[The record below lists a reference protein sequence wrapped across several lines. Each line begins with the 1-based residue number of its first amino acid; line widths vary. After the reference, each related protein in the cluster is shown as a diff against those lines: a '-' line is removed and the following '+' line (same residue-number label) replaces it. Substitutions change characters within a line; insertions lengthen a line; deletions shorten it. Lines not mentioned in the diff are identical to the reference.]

1 MEIGSMN
8 NIIQDLSLN
17 SKNLS
22 GEKKSNTTFEEIIK
36 NEKNTN
42 KVVEESNATE
52 KKDKISENIEEVSET
67 VESGKIVEE
76 SNATEKK
83 DKISEKLEEVSKTV
97 ENGTDEEVLE
107 AVMSLLQLLNIKIE
121 DNTALPIKVDLSNV
135 AIEPTDNSF
144 LIENFLNNNNE
155 KINLDLSID
164 INKEFD
170 EDIVSKVDNLLSLI
184 EDVDGNKITKNQ
196 IFEVIGNEITKEVS
210 FEEVPVKED
219 ISNGIEIIKM
229 VVNDE
234 SLFVT
239 KNDDDILSKLLG
251 EEITTSNLDEDTLEV
266 KNNMNYEENGVF
278 SDVISSLENRN
289 VFTDKFENEPVTV
302 TKETAPVDIVNNI
315 KYMSRNLIQQLTV
328 KVYPKELGEVTIKLL
343 SEEGIM
349 RADIKATSKE
359 TYNLL
364 NSNLEEIKKYLNNEN
379 IEIKE
384 VNISLYNEDTTYFSG
399 QGFQEDNSEN
409 NERIFSEIDNYTT
422 SSNVDIEEEIEIND
436 SAVNLLA

>member
-1 MEIGSMN
+1 MEIGSIS
-8 NIIQDLSLN
+8 NIIQNLSSN
-17 SKNLS
+17 SKNVS
-22 GEKKSNTTFEEIIK
+22 GEKKNNTAFKEIIK

-42 KVVEESNATE
+42 KVVEKSNAT
-52 KKDKISENIEEVSET
+52 V
-67 VESGKIVEE
+67 
-76 SNATEKK
+76 KK
-83 DKISEKLEEVSKTV
+83 DKISEKIEEVSETA

-135 AIEPTDNSF
+135 DIEPSDNN
-144 LIENFLNNNNE
+144 LLMENFLNRN
-155 KINLDLSID
+155 
-164 INKEFD
+164 D
-170 EDIVSKVDNLLSLI
+170 ENFISNVDELLSLI
-184 EDVDGNKITKNQ
+184 EDVDGNNITKNQ
-196 IFEVIGNEITKEVS
+196 IFEVISNEIIKEVS
-210 FEEVPVKED
+210 AEED
-219 ISNGIEIIKM
+219 ISNGIAITKM

-234 SLFVT
+234 SLFIT
-239 KNDDDILSKLLG
+239 KNDDDILSRILG
-251 EEITTSNLDEDTLEV
+251 EEITSSNLDEDTSEL
-266 KNNMNYEENGVF
+266 KNNMNDDGNGAF
-278 SDVISSLENRN
+278 SDVISKLENRN
-289 VFTDKFENEPVTV
+289 VFADKASSEPITV
-302 TKETAPVDIVNNI
+302 AKETASIDIVNNI

-399 QGFQEDNSEN
+399 QGFQENNSEN

-422 SSNVDIEEEIEIND
+422 SSNVDIEEEIEIHD

>member
-17 SKNLS
+17 SKNVS
-22 GEKKSNTTFEEIIK
+22 GEKKSNTAFEEIIK

-52 KKDKISENIEEVSET
+52 NKDKISENI
-67 VESGKIVEE
+67 
-76 SNATEKK
+76 
-83 DKISEKLEEVSKTV
+83 EEVSKTV

-164 INKEFD
+164 INKEFA
-170 EDIVSKVDNLLSLI
+170 EDILSKVDNLLSLI

-302 TKETAPVDIVNNI
+302 IKETASIDIVNNI

>member
-17 SKNLS
+17 SKNVS

-52 KKDKISENIEEVSET
+52 NKDKISENI
-67 VESGKIVEE
+67 
-76 SNATEKK
+76 
-83 DKISEKLEEVSKTV
+83 EEVSKTV

-164 INKEFD
+164 INKEFA
-170 EDIVSKVDNLLSLI
+170 EDILSKVDELLSLI
-184 EDVDGNKITKNQ
+184 EDVDGNNITKNQ
-196 IFEVIGNEITKEVS
+196 IFEVISNEITKEVS
-210 FEEVPVKED
+210 AEED
-219 ISNGIEIIKM
+219 ISNGIAITKM

-234 SLFVT
+234 SLFIT

-251 EEITTSNLDEDTLEV
+251 EEITTSNLDEDTSKL
-266 KNNMNYEENGVF
+266 KNNMNNEGNGAF
-278 SDVISSLENRN
+278 FDVISKLENRN
-289 VFTDKFENEPVTV
+289 VFTDKASSEPITV
-302 TKETAPVDIVNNI
+302 AKETASIDIVNNI

>member
-1 MEIGSMN
+1 MEIGSIS

-17 SKNLS
+17 SKNVS

-42 KVVEESNATE
+42 KV
-52 KKDKISENIEEVSET
+52 
-67 VESGKIVEE
+67 VEE

-164 INKEFD
+164 INKEFA
-170 EDIVSKVDNLLSLI
+170 EDILSKVDNLLSLI

>member
-1 MEIGSMN
+1 MEIGSIS

-17 SKNLS
+17 SKNVS

-52 KKDKISENIEEVSET
+52 NKDKISENI
-67 VESGKIVEE
+67 
-76 SNATEKK
+76 
-83 DKISEKLEEVSKTV
+83 EEVSKTV

-135 AIEPTDNSF
+135 DIKPSDNN
-144 LIENFLNNNNE
+144 LLMENFLNNNNE

-164 INKEFD
+164 INKEFA
-170 EDIVSKVDNLLSLI
+170 EDILSKVDNLLSLI

-302 TKETAPVDIVNNI
+302 IKETASIDIVNNI

>member
-17 SKNLS
+17 SKNVS

-42 KVVEESNATE
+42 KV
-52 KKDKISENIEEVSET
+52 
-67 VESGKIVEE
+67 VEE

-164 INKEFD
+164 INKEFA
-170 EDIVSKVDNLLSLI
+170 EDILSKVDNLLSLI

-239 KNDDDILSKLLG
+239 KNDDDILSKILG

-302 TKETAPVDIVNNI
+302 IKETASIDIVNNI

>member
-17 SKNLS
+17 SKNVS

-52 KKDKISENIEEVSET
+52 NKDKISENI
-67 VESGKIVEE
+67 
-76 SNATEKK
+76 
-83 DKISEKLEEVSKTV
+83 EEVSKTV

-164 INKEFD
+164 INKEFA
-170 EDIVSKVDNLLSLI
+170 EDILSKVDNLLSLI

-302 TKETAPVDIVNNI
+302 IKETASIDIVNNI

>member
-17 SKNLS
+17 SKNVS
-22 GEKKSNTTFEEIIK
+22 GEKKSNTAFEEIIK

-52 KKDKISENIEEVSET
+52 NKDKISENI
-67 VESGKIVEE
+67 
-76 SNATEKK
+76 
-83 DKISEKLEEVSKTV
+83 EEVSKTV

-164 INKEFD
+164 INKEFA
-170 EDIVSKVDNLLSLI
+170 EDILSKVDNLLSLI

>member
-1 MEIGSMN
+1 MEIGSIS

-17 SKNLS
+17 SKNVS

-52 KKDKISENIEEVSET
+52 NKDKISENI
-67 VESGKIVEE
+67 
-76 SNATEKK
+76 
-83 DKISEKLEEVSKTV
+83 EEVSKTV

-135 AIEPTDNSF
+135 DIKPSDNN
-144 LIENFLNNNNE
+144 LLMENFLNNNNE

-164 INKEFD
+164 INKEFA
-170 EDIVSKVDNLLSLI
+170 EDILSKVDNLLSLI

-302 TKETAPVDIVNNI
+302 IKETAPVDIVNNI

>member
-1 MEIGSMN
+1 MEIGSIS
-8 NIIQDLSLN
+8 NIIQNLSSN
-17 SKNLS
+17 SKNVS

-42 KVVEESNATE
+42 KV
-52 KKDKISENIEEVSET
+52 
-67 VESGKIVEE
+67 VEE

-164 INKEFD
+164 INKEFA
-170 EDIVSKVDNLLSLI
+170 EDILSKVDNLLSLI

>member
-17 SKNLS
+17 SKNVS

-52 KKDKISENIEEVSET
+52 NKDKISENI
-67 VESGKIVEE
+67 
-76 SNATEKK
+76 
-83 DKISEKLEEVSKTV
+83 EEVSKTV

-164 INKEFD
+164 INKEFA
-170 EDIVSKVDNLLSLI
+170 EDILSKVDNLLSLI

-278 SDVISSLENRN
+278 SDVISKLENRN
-289 VFTDKFENEPVTV
+289 VFTDKASSEPITV
-302 TKETAPVDIVNNI
+302 AKETASIDIVNNI

>member
-17 SKNLS
+17 SKNVS

-42 KVVEESNATE
+42 KV
-52 KKDKISENIEEVSET
+52 
-67 VESGKIVEE
+67 VEE

-164 INKEFD
+164 INKEFA
-170 EDIVSKVDNLLSLI
+170 EDILSKVDNLLSLI

-278 SDVISSLENRN
+278 SDVISKLENRN
-289 VFTDKFENEPVTV
+289 VFTDKASSEPITV
-302 TKETAPVDIVNNI
+302 AKETASIDIVNNI

>member
-17 SKNLS
+17 SKNVS

-52 KKDKISENIEEVSET
+52 NKDKISENI
-67 VESGKIVEE
+67 
-76 SNATEKK
+76 
-83 DKISEKLEEVSKTV
+83 EEVSKTV

-164 INKEFD
+164 INKEFA
-170 EDIVSKVDNLLSLI
+170 EDILSKVDNLLSLI

-399 QGFQEDNSEN
+399 QGFQENNSEN

>member
-1 MEIGSMN
+1 MEIGSIS

-17 SKNLS
+17 SKNVS

-52 KKDKISENIEEVSET
+52 NKDKISENI
-67 VESGKIVEE
+67 
-76 SNATEKK
+76 
-83 DKISEKLEEVSKTV
+83 EEVSKTV

-164 INKEFD
+164 INKEFA
-170 EDIVSKVDNLLSLI
+170 EDILSKVDNLLSLI

-302 TKETAPVDIVNNI
+302 TKETASIDIVNNI

>member
-17 SKNLS
+17 SKNVS

-52 KKDKISENIEEVSET
+52 NKDKISENI
-67 VESGKIVEE
+67 
-76 SNATEKK
+76 
-83 DKISEKLEEVSKTV
+83 EEVSKTV

-164 INKEFD
+164 INKEFA
-170 EDIVSKVDNLLSLI
+170 EDILSKVDNLLSLI

-266 KNNMNYEENGVF
+266 KNNMNYEENGAF
-278 SDVISSLENRN
+278 FDVISKLENRN
-289 VFTDKFENEPVTV
+289 VFTDKASSEPITV
-302 TKETAPVDIVNNI
+302 AKETASIDIVNNI

>member
-1 MEIGSMN
+1 MEIGSIS
-8 NIIQDLSLN
+8 NIIQNLSSN
-17 SKNLS
+17 SKNVS
-22 GEKKSNTTFEEIIK
+22 GEKKNNTAFEEIIK

-52 KKDKISENIEEVSET
+52 NKDKISENI
-67 VESGKIVEE
+67 
-76 SNATEKK
+76 
-83 DKISEKLEEVSKTV
+83 EEVSKTV

-164 INKEFD
+164 INKEFA
-170 EDIVSKVDNLLSLI
+170 EDILSKVDNLLSLI

-364 NSNLEEIKKYLNNEN
+364 NSNLEEIKNYLNNEN

>member
-17 SKNLS
+17 SKNVS

-52 KKDKISENIEEVSET
+52 NKDKISENI
-67 VESGKIVEE
+67 
-76 SNATEKK
+76 
-83 DKISEKLEEVSKTV
+83 EEVSKTV

-164 INKEFD
+164 INKEFA
-170 EDIVSKVDNLLSLI
+170 EDILSKVDNLLSLI

-289 VFTDKFENEPVTV
+289 VFTDKFENEPITV
-302 TKETAPVDIVNNI
+302 AKETASIDIVNNI

>member
-17 SKNLS
+17 SKNVS

-52 KKDKISENIEEVSET
+52 NKDKISENI
-67 VESGKIVEE
+67 
-76 SNATEKK
+76 
-83 DKISEKLEEVSKTV
+83 EEVSKTV

-164 INKEFD
+164 INKEFA
-170 EDIVSKVDNLLSLI
+170 EDILSKVDNLLSLI

-289 VFTDKFENEPVTV
+289 VFTDKFENEPVTI

>member
-52 KKDKISENIEEVSET
+52 KKDKISENI
-67 VESGKIVEE
+67 
-76 SNATEKK
+76 
-83 DKISEKLEEVSKTV
+83 EEVSKTV

-164 INKEFD
+164 INKEFA
-170 EDIVSKVDNLLSLI
+170 EDILSKVDNLLSLI

>member
-17 SKNLS
+17 SKNVS

-52 KKDKISENIEEVSET
+52 NKDKISENI
-67 VESGKIVEE
+67 
-76 SNATEKK
+76 
-83 DKISEKLEEVSKTV
+83 EEVSKTV

-164 INKEFD
+164 INKEFA
-170 EDIVSKVDNLLSLI
+170 EDILSKVDNLLSLI
-184 EDVDGNKITKNQ
+184 EDVDGNNITKNQ

-278 SDVISSLENRN
+278 SDVISKLENIN
-289 VFTDKFENEPVTV
+289 VFTDKASSEPITV
-302 TKETAPVDIVNNI
+302 AKETASIDIVNNI

-409 NERIFSEIDNYTT
+409 NERIFSEIDNYIT

>member
-17 SKNLS
+17 SKNVS

-42 KVVEESNATE
+42 KV
-52 KKDKISENIEEVSET
+52 
-67 VESGKIVEE
+67 VEE

-164 INKEFD
+164 INKEFA
-170 EDIVSKVDNLLSLI
+170 EDILSKVDNLLSLI

-302 TKETAPVDIVNNI
+302 IKETASIDIVNNI

>member
-8 NIIQDLSLN
+8 NIIQNLSSN
-17 SKNLS
+17 SKNVS
-22 GEKKSNTTFEEIIK
+22 DEKKNNTAFEEIIK

-42 KVVEESNATE
+42 KVVEKSNAT
-52 KKDKISENIEEVSET
+52 V
-67 VESGKIVEE
+67 
-76 SNATEKK
+76 KK
-83 DKISEKLEEVSKTV
+83 DKISEKIEEVSETA

-164 INKEFD
+164 INKEFA
-170 EDIVSKVDNLLSLI
+170 EDILSKVDELLSLI
-184 EDVDGNKITKNQ
+184 EDVDGNNITKNQ
-196 IFEVIGNEITKEVS
+196 IFEVISNEITKEVS
-210 FEEVPVKED
+210 AEED
-219 ISNGIEIIKM
+219 ISNGIAITKM

-234 SLFVT
+234 SLFIT

-251 EEITTSNLDEDTLEV
+251 EEITTSNLDEDTSKL
-266 KNNMNYEENGVF
+266 KNNMNNEGNGAF
-278 SDVISSLENRN
+278 FDVISKLENRN
-289 VFTDKFENEPVTV
+289 VFTDKASSEPITV
-302 TKETAPVDIVNNI
+302 AKETASIDIVNNI

-349 RADIKATSKE
+349 RADNKATSKD

>member
-1 MEIGSMN
+1 MEIGSIN

-17 SKNLS
+17 SKNVS

-52 KKDKISENIEEVSET
+52 NKDKISENI
-67 VESGKIVEE
+67 
-76 SNATEKK
+76 
-83 DKISEKLEEVSKTV
+83 EEVSKTV

-164 INKEFD
+164 INKEFA
-170 EDIVSKVDNLLSLI
+170 EDILSKVDELLSLI

>member
-17 SKNLS
+17 SQNVS

-52 KKDKISENIEEVSET
+52 NKDKISENI
-67 VESGKIVEE
+67 
-76 SNATEKK
+76 
-83 DKISEKLEEVSKTV
+83 EEVSKTV

-135 AIEPTDNSF
+135 DIKPSDNN
-144 LIENFLNNNNE
+144 LLMENFLNRN
-155 KINLDLSID
+155 
-164 INKEFD
+164 D
-170 EDIVSKVDNLLSLI
+170 ENFISNVDELLSLI

-422 SSNVDIEEEIEIND
+422 SSNVDIEEEMEIND

>member
-1 MEIGSMN
+1 MEIGSIS

-17 SKNLS
+17 SKNVS

-52 KKDKISENIEEVSET
+52 NKDKISENI
-67 VESGKIVEE
+67 
-76 SNATEKK
+76 
-83 DKISEKLEEVSKTV
+83 EEVSKTV

-164 INKEFD
+164 INKEFA
-170 EDIVSKVDNLLSLI
+170 EDILSKVDNLLSLI

-278 SDVISSLENRN
+278 SDVISKLENRN
-289 VFTDKFENEPVTV
+289 VFTDKASSEPITV
-302 TKETAPVDIVNNI
+302 AKETASIDIVNNI

>member
-1 MEIGSMN
+1 MEIGSIS

-17 SKNLS
+17 SKNVS

-52 KKDKISENIEEVSET
+52 NKDKISENI
-67 VESGKIVEE
+67 
-76 SNATEKK
+76 
-83 DKISEKLEEVSKTV
+83 EEVSKTV

-164 INKEFD
+164 INKEFA
-170 EDIVSKVDNLLSLI
+170 EDILSKVDNLLSLI

-302 TKETAPVDIVNNI
+302 IKETAPVDIVNNI

>member
-1 MEIGSMN
+1 MEIGSIS

-17 SKNLS
+17 SKNVS

-52 KKDKISENIEEVSET
+52 NKDKISENI
-67 VESGKIVEE
+67 
-76 SNATEKK
+76 
-83 DKISEKLEEVSKTV
+83 EEVSKTV

-164 INKEFD
+164 INKEFA
-170 EDIVSKVDNLLSLI
+170 EDILSKVDNLLSLI

-302 TKETAPVDIVNNI
+302 IKETASIDIVNNI

>member
-1 MEIGSMN
+1 MEIGSIS
-8 NIIQDLSLN
+8 NIIQNLSSN
-17 SKNLS
+17 SKNVS
-22 GEKKSNTTFEEIIK
+22 GEKKNNTAFKEIIK

-42 KVVEESNATE
+42 KVVEKSNAT
-52 KKDKISENIEEVSET
+52 V
-67 VESGKIVEE
+67 
-76 SNATEKK
+76 KK
-83 DKISEKLEEVSKTV
+83 DKISEKIEEVSETA

-135 AIEPTDNSF
+135 DIEPSDNN
-144 LIENFLNNNNE
+144 LLMENFLNRN
-155 KINLDLSID
+155 
-164 INKEFD
+164 D
-170 EDIVSKVDNLLSLI
+170 ENFISNVDELLSLI
-184 EDVDGNKITKNQ
+184 EDVDGNNITKNQ
-196 IFEVIGNEITKEVS
+196 IFEVISNEIIKEVS
-210 FEEVPVKED
+210 AEED
-219 ISNGIEIIKM
+219 ISNGIAITKM

-234 SLFVT
+234 SLFIT
-239 KNDDDILSKLLG
+239 KNDDDILSRILG
-251 EEITTSNLDEDTLEV
+251 EEITTSNLDEDTSEL
-266 KNNMNYEENGVF
+266 KNNMNDDGNGAF
-278 SDVISSLENRN
+278 SDVISKLENRN
-289 VFTDKFENEPVTV
+289 VFADKASSEPITV
-302 TKETAPVDIVNNI
+302 AKETASIDIVNNI
-315 KYMSRNLIQQLTV
+315 KYMSRNLIQQITV

-399 QGFQEDNSEN
+399 QGFQENNSEN

-422 SSNVDIEEEIEIND
+422 SSNVDIEEEIEIHD

>member
-1 MEIGSMN
+1 MEIGSIS
-8 NIIQDLSLN
+8 NIIQNLSSN
-17 SKNLS
+17 SKNVS
-22 GEKKSNTTFEEIIK
+22 GEKKNNTAFKEIIK

-42 KVVEESNATE
+42 KVVEKSNAT
-52 KKDKISENIEEVSET
+52 V
-67 VESGKIVEE
+67 
-76 SNATEKK
+76 KK
-83 DKISEKLEEVSKTV
+83 DKISEKIEEVSETA

-121 DNTALPIKVDLSNV
+121 DNTALPIKVDLSNID
-135 AIEPTDNSF
+135 IEPSDNSF
-144 LIENFLNNNNE
+144 LMENFVSNV
-155 KINLDLSID
+155 
-164 INKEFD
+164 D
-170 EDIVSKVDNLLSLI
+170 ELLSLI
-184 EDVDGNKITKNQ
+184 EDVDGNNITKNQ
-196 IFEVIGNEITKEVS
+196 IFEVISNEIIKEVS
-210 FEEVPVKED
+210 AEED
-219 ISNGIEIIKM
+219 ISNGIGITKM

-234 SLFVT
+234 SLFIT
-239 KNDDDILSKLLG
+239 KNDDDILSRILG
-251 EEITTSNLDEDTLEV
+251 EEITTSNLDEDTSKL
-266 KNNMNYEENGVF
+266 KNNMNNEVNGAF
-278 SDVISSLENRN
+278 SDVISKLENRN
-289 VFTDKFENEPVTV
+289 VFTDKASSEPITV
-302 TKETAPVDIVNNI
+302 SKETASIDIVNNI

-399 QGFQEDNSEN
+399 QGFQENNSEN

-422 SSNVDIEEEIEIND
+422 SSNVDIEEEIEIHD

>member
-17 SKNLS
+17 SKNVS

-42 KVVEESNATE
+42 KV
-52 KKDKISENIEEVSET
+52 
-67 VESGKIVEE
+67 VEE

-164 INKEFD
+164 INKEFA
-170 EDIVSKVDNLLSLI
+170 EDILSKVDNLLSLI

-251 EEITTSNLDEDTLEV
+251 EEITTSNLYEDTLEV

>member
-1 MEIGSMN
+1 MEIGSIS
-8 NIIQDLSLN
+8 NIIQNLSSN
-17 SKNLS
+17 SKNVS
-22 GEKKSNTTFEEIIK
+22 GEKKNNTAFKEIIK

-42 KVVEESNATE
+42 KVVEKSNAT
-52 KKDKISENIEEVSET
+52 V
-67 VESGKIVEE
+67 
-76 SNATEKK
+76 KK
-83 DKISEKLEEVSKTV
+83 DKISEKIEEVSETA

-135 AIEPTDNSF
+135 DIEPSDNN
-144 LIENFLNNNNE
+144 LLMENFLNRN
-155 KINLDLSID
+155 
-164 INKEFD
+164 D
-170 EDIVSKVDNLLSLI
+170 ENFISNVDELLSLI
-184 EDVDGNKITKNQ
+184 EDVDGNNITKNQ
-196 IFEVIGNEITKEVS
+196 IFEVISNEIIKEVS
-210 FEEVPVKED
+210 AEED
-219 ISNGIEIIKM
+219 ISNGIGITKM

-234 SLFVT
+234 SLFIT
-239 KNDDDILSKLLG
+239 KNDDDILSRILG
-251 EEITTSNLDEDTLEV
+251 EEITSSNLDEDTSEL
-266 KNNMNYEENGVF
+266 KNNMNDDGNGAF
-278 SDVISSLENRN
+278 SDVISKLENRN
-289 VFTDKFENEPVTV
+289 VFADKASSEPITV
-302 TKETAPVDIVNNI
+302 AKETASIDIVNNI
-315 KYMSRNLIQQLTV
+315 KYMSRNLIQQITV

-399 QGFQEDNSEN
+399 QGFQENNSEN

-422 SSNVDIEEEIEIND
+422 SSNVDIEEEIEIHD

>member
-17 SKNLS
+17 SKNVS

-42 KVVEESNATE
+42 KV
-52 KKDKISENIEEVSET
+52 
-67 VESGKIVEE
+67 VEE

-164 INKEFD
+164 INKEFA
-170 EDIVSKVDNLLSLI
+170 EDILSKVDNLLSLI
-184 EDVDGNKITKNQ
+184 EDVDGNNITKNQ

>member
-17 SKNLS
+17 SKNVS

-52 KKDKISENIEEVSET
+52 NKDKISENI
-67 VESGKIVEE
+67 
-76 SNATEKK
+76 
-83 DKISEKLEEVSKTV
+83 EEVSKTV

-135 AIEPTDNSF
+135 DLSNTDLSNIDLSNVHIELSDNSF
-144 LIENFLNNNNE
+144 LMENFLNSN
-155 KINLDLSID
+155 
-164 INKEFD
+164 D
-170 EDIVSKVDNLLSLI
+170 ENTISNVDELLSLI
-184 EDVDGNKITKNQ
+184 EDADGNNITKNQ
-196 IFEVIGNEITKEVS
+196 IFEVISNEITKEVS
-210 FEEVPVKED
+210 AEEVPVKED

>member
-1 MEIGSMN
+1 MEIGSMS

-17 SKNLS
+17 SKNVS

-52 KKDKISENIEEVSET
+52 NKDKISENI
-67 VESGKIVEE
+67 
-76 SNATEKK
+76 
-83 DKISEKLEEVSKTV
+83 EEVSKTV

-164 INKEFD
+164 INKEFA
-170 EDIVSKVDNLLSLI
+170 EDILSKVDNLLSLI
-184 EDVDGNKITKNQ
+184 EDVDGNNITKNQ

-219 ISNGIEIIKM
+219 ISNGIEITKM

-234 SLFVT
+234 SLFIT

-251 EEITTSNLDEDTLEV
+251 EEITTSNLDEDTLKL
-266 KNNMNYEENGVF
+266 KNNMNNEGNGAF
-278 SDVISSLENRN
+278 FDVISKLENRN
-289 VFTDKFENEPVTV
+289 VFTDKASSEPITV
-302 TKETAPVDIVNNI
+302 AKETASIDIVNNI

>member
-17 SKNLS
+17 SKNVS

-52 KKDKISENIEEVSET
+52 NKDKISENI
-67 VESGKIVEE
+67 
-76 SNATEKK
+76 
-83 DKISEKLEEVSKTV
+83 EEVSKTV

-135 AIEPTDNSF
+135 DIKPSDNN
-144 LIENFLNNNNE
+144 LLMENFLNNNNE

-164 INKEFD
+164 INKEFA
-170 EDIVSKVDNLLSLI
+170 EDILSKVDNLLSLI

>member
-1 MEIGSMN
+1 M
-8 NIIQDLSLN
+8 
-17 SKNLS
+17 
-22 GEKKSNTTFEEIIK
+22 
-36 NEKNTN
+36 
-42 KVVEESNATE
+42 
-52 KKDKISENIEEVSET
+52 SET
-67 VESGKIVEE
+67 
-76 SNATEKK
+76 A
-83 DKISEKLEEVSKTV
+83 

-164 INKEFD
+164 INKEFA
-170 EDIVSKVDNLLSLI
+170 EDILSKVDNLLSLI

-302 TKETAPVDIVNNI
+302 IKETASIDIVNNI

>member
-1 MEIGSMN
+1 MEIGSIS
-8 NIIQDLSLN
+8 NIIQNLSSN
-17 SKNLS
+17 SKNVS
-22 GEKKSNTTFEEIIK
+22 GEKKNNTAFKEIIK

-42 KVVEESNATE
+42 KVVEKSNAT
-52 KKDKISENIEEVSET
+52 V
-67 VESGKIVEE
+67 
-76 SNATEKK
+76 KK
-83 DKISEKLEEVSKTV
+83 DKISEKIEEVSETA

-135 AIEPTDNSF
+135 DIEPSDNN
-144 LIENFLNNNNE
+144 LLMENFLNRN
-155 KINLDLSID
+155 
-164 INKEFD
+164 D
-170 EDIVSKVDNLLSLI
+170 ENFISNVDELLSLI
-184 EDVDGNKITKNQ
+184 EDVDGNNITKNQ
-196 IFEVIGNEITKEVS
+196 IFEVISNEIIKEVS
-210 FEEVPVKED
+210 AEED
-219 ISNGIEIIKM
+219 ISNGIAITKM

-234 SLFVT
+234 SLFIT
-239 KNDDDILSKLLG
+239 KNDDDILSRILG
-251 EEITTSNLDEDTLEV
+251 EEITTSNLDEDTSEL
-266 KNNMNYEENGVF
+266 KNNMNDDGNGAF
-278 SDVISSLENRN
+278 SDVISKLENRN
-289 VFTDKFENEPVTV
+289 VFTDKASSEPITV
-302 TKETAPVDIVNNI
+302 AKETASIDIVNNI

-399 QGFQEDNSEN
+399 QGFQENNSEN

-422 SSNVDIEEEIEIND
+422 SSNVDIEEEIEIHD

>member
-52 KKDKISENIEEVSET
+52 KKDKISENI
-67 VESGKIVEE
+67 
-76 SNATEKK
+76 
-83 DKISEKLEEVSKTV
+83 EEVSKTV